1 MKSALALVMLIAC
14 PLAGFA
20 FSGSQRARGAQVFAE
35 SGCTQC
41 HSIRNTG
48 GSRGPDLS
56 NVGRRLTE
64 DQLRRQIVNGGKV
77 MPAFGDALQAA
88 DLTDLISYLR
98 SCRDKKK
105 R

>member
-1 MKSALALVMLIAC
+1 MKSVLTLVVLIAC

-20 FSGSQRARGAQVFAE
+20 FSSSQRARGARVFAE

-41 HSIRNTG
+41 HSIHNTG

-64 DQLRRQIVNGGKV
+64 DQLRRQIVNGSKI
-77 MPAFGDALQAA
+77 MPAFGDALQTT

-98 SCRDKKK
+98 SCRDK
-105 R
+105 RR